1 MNFYNPYYV
10 HHPYIPYRPFPATGT
25 LPLASSS
32 KIRKGGSGENSKPSS
47 QSDEQ
52 MDKGK
57 SKEEQQKQGD
67 GKSKEQGKKQQNPKN
82 AMISFDTLKVGTVS
96 SSSGIFNGKNIQFG
110 WSSHSKSNTGFGS
123 LSGHDNK
130 VNKNTNVVFDNDQLD
145 TPIDD
150 RDTMWSP
157 IPTT

>member
-1 MNFYNPYYV
+1 MNFYHPHYGY
-10 HHPYIPYRPFPATGT
+10 HPYSPYRPFPPTGNV
-25 LPLASSS
+25 SSGNTGEDS
-32 KIRKGGSGENSKPSS
+32 NQSGQSSNQGSS
-47 QSDEQ
+47 QK
-52 MDKGK
+52 MGK
-57 SKEEQQKQGD
+57 AGQKQGD
-67 GKSKEQGKKQQNPKN
+67 EKSKQQNKDKQQQQKKSN

-123 LSGHDNK
+123 LGGSDNK